1 VIRLLIAAP
10 SAIVRA
16 GLESVGAQASGI
28 EVVGASGLAG
38 LSAAIDRHQPDVV
51 LAAVEAHHDEPPEDL
66 IALAARD
73 GAPAIVVLA
82 PDLQSAWTGDAL
94 RSGIRA
100 VLPGD
105 LGPREIL
112 AAVEAAAAGLAVL
125 HPQDIPALVADRPL
139 LPAAQRKPSRR
150 ARFRCSRCW
159 PRAWNGNKT
168 IAWKLG
174 ISEHTAKFH
183 VASILSKLNAGTRRK
198 RVTLGIRSGADS
210 SIIVPP
216 LRMHNTNFD
225 RGCRLSYR

>member
-16 GLESVGAQASGI
+16 GLESVGAQGAGI
-28 EVVGASGLAG
+28 EVVAASGLAG
-38 LSAAIDRHQPDVV
+38 LGAAIDRHQPDVV
-51 LAAVEAHHDEPPEDL
+51 LAALEMHHDEPPEDL
-66 IALAARD
+66 IALAGRD

-82 PDLQSAWTGDAL
+82 PDLQSSWTGDAL

-139 LPAAQRKPSRR
+139 PAAQLQTLT
-150 ARFRCSRCW
+150 
-159 PRAWNGNKT
+159 PREVQVLAMLAEGHGNKT

-183 VASILSKLNAGTRRK
+183 VASILSKLNAGTRTEA
-198 RVTLGIRSGADS
+198 VTLGIR
-210 SIIVPP
+210 
-216 LRMHNTNFD
+216 
-225 RGCRLSYR
+225 RGLILI

>member
-16 GLESVGAQASGI
+16 GLESVGAQGRGI
-28 EVVGASGLAG
+28 EVVGSAGLAG
-38 LSAAIDRHQPDVV
+38 LGAAIDRHQPDVV
-51 LAAVEAHHDEPPEDL
+51 LAAIEAHHDEPPEEL
-66 IALAARD
+66 TALAARD
-73 GAPAIVVLA
+73 GAPAIIVLA

-112 AAVEAAAAGLAVL
+112 AAVEAAAAGLVVL
-125 HPQDIPALVADRPL
+125 HPQDIPALVAERPL
-139 LPAAQRKPSRR
+139 PATPSQTLT
-150 ARFRCSRCW
+150 AREVQVL
-159 PRAWNGNKT
+159 AMLAEGLGNKT

-183 VASILSKLNAGTRRK
+183 VASILSKLNAGTRTEA
-198 RVTLGIRSGADS
+198 VTLGIR
-210 SIIVPP
+210 
-216 LRMHNTNFD
+216 
-225 RGCRLSYR
+225 RGLILI

>member
-1 VIRLLIAAP
+1 MIRLLIAAP

-16 GLESVGAQASGI
+16 GLESVGAQGHGI

-73 GAPAIVVLA
+73 GAPAMVVLA
-82 PDLQSAWTGDAL
+82 PDLQSTWTGDAL

-139 LPAAQRKPSRR
+139 PAAQLQTLT
-150 ARFRCSRCW
+150 
-159 PRAWNGNKT
+159 PREVQVLAMLAEGHGNKT

-183 VASILSKLNAGTRRK
+183 VASILSKLNAGTRTEA
-198 RVTLGIRSGADS
+198 VTLGIR
-210 SIIVPP
+210 
-216 LRMHNTNFD
+216 
-225 RGCRLSYR
+225 RGLILI

>member
-16 GLESVGAQASGI
+16 GLESVGAQGSGI

-73 GAPAIVVLA
+73 GAPAIIVLA
-82 PDLQSAWTGDAL
+82 PDLQSSWTGDAL

-112 AAVEAAAAGLAVL
+112 AAVEAAAAGLVVL

-139 LPAAQRKPSRR
+139 PAAQSQ
-150 ARFRCSRCW
+150 ALT
-159 PRAWNGNKT
+159 PREIQVLAMLAEGHGNKT

-183 VASILSKLNAGTRRK
+183 VASILSKLNAGTRTEA
-198 RVTLGIRSGADS
+198 VTLGIR
-210 SIIVPP
+210 
-216 LRMHNTNFD
+216 
-225 RGCRLSYR
+225 RGLILI

>member
-16 GLESVGAQASGI
+16 GLESVGAQGSGI

-51 LAAVEAHHDEPPEDL
+51 LAAVETHHDEPPEDL

-82 PDLQSAWTGDAL
+82 PDLQSTWTSDAL

-112 AAVEAAAAGLAVL
+112 AAVEAAAAGLVVL
-125 HPQDIPALVADRPL
+125 HPQDIPALVAGRP
-139 LPAAQRKPSRR
+139 LPAAQTQTLT
-150 ARFRCSRCW
+150 
-159 PRAWNGNKT
+159 PREIQVLAMLAEGHGNKT

-183 VASILSKLNAGTRRK
+183 VASILSKLDAGTRTEA
-198 RVTLGIRSGADS
+198 VTLGIR
-210 SIIVPP
+210 
-216 LRMHNTNFD
+216 
-225 RGCRLSYR
+225 RGLILI

>member
-16 GLESVGAQASGI
+16 GLESVGAQGAGI
-28 EVVGASGLAG
+28 QVVGASGLAG
-38 LSAAIDRHQPDVV
+38 LSAAVDRYQPDVL

-82 PDLQSAWTGDAL
+82 PDLQSTWTGDAL

-105 LGPREIL
+105 LGAREIL
-112 AAVEAAAAGLAVL
+112 AAVVAAAAGLVVL
-125 HPQDIPALVADRPL
+125 HPQDITALVADRPL
-139 LPAAQRKPSRR
+139 LPAAQLQTLT
-150 ARFRCSRCW
+150 
-159 PRAWNGNKT
+159 PREIQVLAMLAEGHGNKT

-183 VASILSKLNAGTRRK
+183 VASILSKLNAGTRTEA
-198 RVTLGIRSGADS
+198 VTLGIR
-210 SIIVPP
+210 
-216 LRMHNTNFD
+216 
-225 RGCRLSYR
+225 RGLILI

>member
-1 VIRLLIAAP
+1 
-10 SAIVRA
+10 
-16 GLESVGAQASGI
+16 
-28 EVVGASGLAG
+28 VGASGLAG

-66 IALAARD
+66 IALAARG
-73 GAPAIVVLA
+73 GAPAIVVLT

-139 LPAAQRKPSRR
+139 LPAAPSQTLT
-150 ARFRCSRCW
+150 
-159 PRAWNGNKT
+159 PREIQVLAMLAEGLGNKT

-183 VASILSKLNAGTRRK
+183 VASILSKLDAGTRTEA
-198 RVTLGIRSGADS
+198 VTLGIR
-210 SIIVPP
+210 
-216 LRMHNTNFD
+216 
-225 RGCRLSYR
+225 RGLILI

>member
-1 VIRLLIAAP
+1 MIRLLIAAP

-16 GLESVGAQASGI
+16 GLESVGAQGAGI
-28 EVVGASGLAG
+28 EVVAASGLAG
-38 LSAAIDRHQPDVV
+38 LGAAIDRHQPDVV
-51 LAAVEAHHDEPPEDL
+51 LAAVETHHDEPPEDL
-66 IALAARD
+66 IALAARE
-73 GAPAIVVLA
+73 GAPAFVVLA
-82 PDLQSAWTGDAL
+82 PDLQSSWAGDAL

-139 LPAAQRKPSRR
+139 PAVQSQTLT
-150 ARFRCSRCW
+150 
-159 PRAWNGNKT
+159 PREVQVLAMLAEGLGNKT

-183 VASILSKLNAGTRRK
+183 VASILSKLNAGTRTEA
-198 RVTLGIRSGADS
+198 VTLGIR
-210 SIIVPP
+210 
-216 LRMHNTNFD
+216 
-225 RGCRLSYR
+225 RGLIMV

>member
-16 GLESVGAQASGI
+16 GLESVGAQGAGI
-28 EVVGASGLAG
+28 QVVGASGLAG
-38 LSAAIDRHQPDVV
+38 LSAAVDRYQPDVL

-82 PDLQSAWTGDAL
+82 PDLQSTWTGDAL

-105 LGPREIL
+105 LGAREIL
-112 AAVEAAAAGLAVL
+112 AAVEAAAAGLVVL
-125 HPQDIPALVADRPL
+125 HPQDITALVADRPL
-139 LPAAQRKPSRR
+139 LPAAQLQTLT
-150 ARFRCSRCW
+150 
-159 PRAWNGNKT
+159 PREIQVLAMLAEGHGNKT

-183 VASILSKLNAGTRRK
+183 VASILSKLNAGTRTEA
-198 RVTLGIRSGADS
+198 VTLGIR
-210 SIIVPP
+210 
-216 LRMHNTNFD
+216 
-225 RGCRLSYR
+225 RGLILI

>member
-16 GLESVGAQASGI
+16 GLESMGARGAGI
-28 EVVGASGLAG
+28 EVVGAVGLAG
-38 LSAAIDRHQPDVV
+38 LSAGIDRHQPEVV
-51 LAAVEAHHDEPPEDL
+51 LAAIEAHHDEPPDEL
-66 IALAARD
+66 IALAGRA

-82 PDLQSAWTGDAL
+82 PDLQSSWTGDAL

-125 HPQDIPALVADRPL
+125 HPQDIPALVAERPL
-139 LPAAQRKPSRR
+139 PTAQAQPLT
-150 ARFRCSRCW
+150 
-159 PRAWNGNKT
+159 PREIEVLAMLAEGHGNKT
-168 IAWKLG
+168 VAWKLG

-183 VASILSKLNAGTRRK
+183 VASILSKLNAGTRTEA
-198 RVTLGIRSGADS
+198 VTLGIR
-210 SIIVPP
+210 
-216 LRMHNTNFD
+216 
-225 RGCRLSYR
+225 RGLIFI

>member
-1 VIRLLIAAP
+1 LLIAAP

-16 GLESVGAQASGI
+16 GLESVGAQGAGI
-28 EVVGASGLAG
+28 QVVGASGLAG
-38 LSAAIDRHQPDVV
+38 LSAAVDRYQPDVL

-82 PDLQSAWTGDAL
+82 PDLQSTWTGDAL

-105 LGPREIL
+105 LGAREIL
-112 AAVEAAAAGLAVL
+112 AAVEAAAAGLVVL
-125 HPQDIPALVADRPL
+125 HPQDITALVADRPL
-139 LPAAQRKPSRR
+139 LPAAQLQTLT
-150 ARFRCSRCW
+150 
-159 PRAWNGNKT
+159 PREIQVLAMLAEGHGNKT

-183 VASILSKLNAGTRRK
+183 VASILSKLNAGTRTEA
-198 RVTLGIRSGADS
+198 VTLGIR
-210 SIIVPP
+210 
-216 LRMHNTNFD
+216 
-225 RGCRLSYR
+225 RGLILI

>member
-16 GLESVGAQASGI
+16 GLESVGAQGTGI

-51 LAAVEAHHDEPPEDL
+51 LAAIEAHHDEPPEDL
-66 IALAARD
+66 IALAARA
-73 GAPAIVVLA
+73 GAPAMVVLA
-82 PDLQSAWTGDAL
+82 PDLQSTWTGDAL

-112 AAVEAAAAGLAVL
+112 AAVEAAAAGLVVL
-125 HPQDIPALVADRPL
+125 HPQDIPALVTERPL
-139 LPAAQRKPSRR
+139 PTVQTQTLT
-150 ARFRCSRCW
+150 AREIQVL
-159 PRAWNGNKT
+159 AMLAEGHGNKT

-183 VASILSKLNAGTRRK
+183 VASILSKLNAGTRTEA
-198 RVTLGIRSGADS
+198 VMLGIR
-210 SIIVPP
+210 
-216 LRMHNTNFD
+216 
-225 RGCRLSYR
+225 RGLILI

>member
-1 VIRLLIAAP
+1 MIRLLIAAP

-16 GLESVGAQASGI
+16 GLESVGAQGAGI
-28 EVVGASGLAG
+28 QVVGAAGLAG

-125 HPQDIPALVADRPL
+125 HPQDIPALVAERPL
-139 LPAAQRKPSRR
+139 PAVQLQTLT
-150 ARFRCSRCW
+150 
-159 PRAWNGNKT
+159 PREVQVLAMLAEGHGNKT

-183 VASILSKLNAGTRRK
+183 VASILSKLNAGTRTEA
-198 RVTLGIRSGADS
+198 VTLGIR
-210 SIIVPP
+210 
-216 LRMHNTNFD
+216 
-225 RGCRLSYR
+225 RGLLLI